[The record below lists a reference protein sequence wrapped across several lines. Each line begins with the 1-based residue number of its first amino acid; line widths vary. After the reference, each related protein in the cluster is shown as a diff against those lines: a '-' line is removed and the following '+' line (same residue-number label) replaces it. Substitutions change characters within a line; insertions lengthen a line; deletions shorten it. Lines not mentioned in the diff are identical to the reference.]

1 MEGWVF
7 CGELTR
13 VPSSQT
19 AVGKWLE
26 GRVPDWQRL
35 SELLTRQRDRKSEK
49 LSETLELVQRFRGL
63 ARDVSLARGVMPD
76 GRLTR
81 ELEGLFLRA
90 HEAVYRR
97 PNSIWQ
103 QLLELMRDDVPAVT
117 RELRNPLA
125 ASLALFLGSML
136 VGWWLVTSF
145 PELAALFASETM
157 IDMVQRGELWTDG
170 LLNVIPSSVL
180 SFSIMANNIAV
191 SLTAFALGALYGL
204 GTVYILG
211 LNGLMLGGVFALTAQ
226 HDLAGRLFS
235 FVIAHGVVELSIIF
249 LAGAAGI
256 HLGEALARP
265 GSRSRSA
272 AFRAAVSRGA
282 KLLPVCVLFLV
293 GCGLI
298 EGYVSPDERYS
309 LVARSVV
316 GVSYGLLFWL
326 VLSGWLWRWSPK
338 VPPASRRYS

>member
-1 MEGWVF
+1 M
-7 CGELTR
+7 
-13 VPSSQT
+13 PSSRT
-19 AVGKWLE
+19 AIGKWLQ

-35 SELLTRQRDRKSEK
+35 SGLLSRQRDRKSEK
-49 LSETLELVQRFRGL
+49 LAETLELVQRFRGL
-63 ARDVSLARGVMPD
+63 ARDVSLAREVMPG

-97 PNSIWQ
+97 PSNFWR
-103 QLLELMRDDVPAVT
+103 QLLELMRDEVPAVT
-117 RELRNPLA
+117 RDLRNPLV
-125 ASLALFLGSML
+125 ASISLFLGSTL
-136 VGWWLVTSF
+136 AGWWLVATF

-157 IDMVQRGELWTDG
+157 IDMVQRGELWTDD
-170 LLNVIPSSVL
+170 LLNVIPSSLL
-180 SFSIMANNIAV
+180 SFSIMANNIV
-191 SLTAFALGALYGL
+191 VTLTAFALGALYGL

-235 FVIAHGVVELSIIF
+235 FVIAHGIVELSIVC

-272 AFRAAVSRGA
+272 AFQAAVSRSA
-282 KLLPVCVLFLV
+282 KLLPVCVLFLL

-298 EGYVSPDERYS
+298 EGYISPDERYS
-309 LVARSVV
+309 LGARSVV
-316 GVSYGLLFWL
+316 GLSYGLRFWM
-326 VLSGWLWRWSPK
+326 VLTGWLWRWSPK
-338 VPPASRRYS
+338 VSPAFRRYS